1 MDTQK
6 TSFIADPNKVM
17 YMAFVIKQTG
27 RLNRW
32 QIRDRVKGGR
42 ELGYYFPVSLYDL
55 VPSDEKAL
63 EDKMLTAHDR
73 VLCALLTSTQR
84 DNIAVKELRE
94 NVILYTELP
103 KEGQQQLIVSLMKK
117 AMYAPAAVVP
127 IGKPKNGKVGE
138 LLDIWLDRK
147 LSEQVTKGQKKCLTG
162 IHRMIGLYFKE
173 YGIKDTS
180 QLSYDV
186 GQKFVQWRSFTK
198 FDTTVTPPKIVKI
211 EDGEQQVAASTI
223 RKELYALRNLAGI
236 AYEEGWI
243 TNPHLWARVKVKI
256 TPKNKLDVYPFDIND
271 QMTVLQNL
279 PSKYHDA
286 CLLLL
291 ITGMRLSELFTLKPD
306 SISEDADLLR
316 LHGDGIGTGK
326 VATAKT
332 AYARRN
338 LPVTPTIREIFRRG
352 LIFGVTKTALI
363 QKLKRLDTRFRKTNM
378 NVSRVHAHSFR
389 HSYAKNH
396 LEAGENVVNVS
407 KRMGHSDISVTM
419 KNYGR
424 FALEGT
430 ADYEKTKAKAK
441 EHLDMLEN
449 AYYEKNSLMT
459 ATTD

>member
-1 MDTQK
+1 
-6 TSFIADPNKVM
+6 
-17 YMAFVIKQTG
+17 MAFIIKQTG

-32 QIRDRVKGGR
+32 QLRDRVKNGR
-42 ELGYYFPVSLYDL
+42 ELGYYFPVPFYDL
-55 VPSDEKAL
+55 LPSDEKVL
-63 EDKMLTAHDR
+63 EDKMLNAHDR

-94 NVILYTELP
+94 NVILYTELQ
-103 KEGQQQLIVSLMKK
+103 KEGQQQLIVSLMKR
-117 AMYAPAAVVP
+117 AVYAPAAVMPV
-127 IGKPKNGKVGE
+127 GKPKSGKVGE
-138 LLDIWLDRK
+138 LLDTWLERK
-147 LSEQVTKGQKKCLTG
+147 LGEQVTKGQKKCLTG

-173 YGIKDTS
+173 SGIKDTS
-180 QLSYDV
+180 QLNYDA

-198 FDTTVTPPKIVKI
+198 FDTTVTLPKIVKL

-223 RKELYALRNLAGI
+223 RKELYALRNLASI
-236 AYEEGWI
+236 AHEEGWI
-243 TNPHLWARVKVKI
+243 SNPHLWARVKIKI
-256 TPKNKLDVYPFDIND
+256 TPKNKLDVYPFDIDD
-271 QMTVLQNL
+271 QMAILQSL
-279 PSKYHDA
+279 PPKHHDA

-306 SISEDADLLR
+306 SISQDTDLLR
-316 LHGDGIGTGK
+316 LHGDGVGAGK

-338 LPVTPTIREIFRRG
+338 LPVTPTMREIFRRG
-352 LIFGVTKTALI
+352 LIFGVTKSGFI
-363 QKLKRLDTRFRKTNM
+363 QKLKRLDTCFRKANM

-407 KRMGHSDISVTM
+407 KRMGHSDISVTV

-430 ADYEKTKAKAK
+430 ADYEKTKVRAR

-449 AYYEKNSLMT
+449 DYFERSL
-459 ATTD
+459 